1 MERSGGEAAKK
12 ERKKK
17 EKEEKEKREKREK
30 QRKKDKKKKKKKKK
44 SAKKV
49 TKKKIKPK
57 PIVTPSIAPND
68 MESVVEWNGTV
79 DGKEQTRAEG
89 VTFTYR
95 NVQYVVKDG

>member
-1 MERSGGEAAKK
+1 MKHNDNK
-12 ERKKK
+12 N
-17 EKEEKEKREKREK
+17 
-30 QRKKDKKKKKKKKK
+30 KKKKKK

-68 MESVVEWNGTV
+68 MESVVVWNGTV

-89 VTFTYR
+89 VAFTFG

>member
-1 MERSGGEAAKK
+1 M
-12 ERKKK
+12 
-17 EKEEKEKREKREK
+17 
-30 QRKKDKKKKKKKKK
+30 KK
-44 SAKKV
+44 SAWKV

-68 MESVVEWNGTV
+68 MESVVVWNGTV

-89 VTFTYR
+89 VAFTYK